1 MGEKMRVKEA
11 MNKGVISITSHTSP
25 AEAFQKMY
33 KEGVRRLFVMD
44 EVGKPLGVV
53 SYSDLIG
60 ILGTIKPSAKGAVSL
75 QITDVMSQE
84 IITIASDDGIEDAA
98 NLMLRADISG
108 LLVLE
113 DNKPVGV
120 ITKTDICRMVAA
132 ELLVPG

>member
-1 MGEKMRVKEA
+1 MKVKEP
-11 MNKGVISITSHTSP
+11 MNHNDITISSSTRPT
-25 AEAFQKMY
+25 EAFQKMY

-44 EVGKPLGVV
+44 NESEPLGVV

-60 ILGTIKPSAKGAVSL
+60 VLGTIRPTVKDSVSL
-75 QITDVMSQE
+75 QITDIMSKE
-84 IITIASDDGIEDAA
+84 VITISSDAGIEDAA

-113 DNKPVGV
+113 DGKPVGV

-132 ELLVPG
+132 ELLVPI

>member
-1 MGEKMRVKEA
+1 MKVKEA
-11 MNKGVISITSHTSP
+11 MNRDVITIISSTRPT
-25 AEAFQKMY
+25 EAFQKMY

-44 EVGKPLGVV
+44 NESEPLGVV

-60 ILGTIKPSAKGAVSL
+60 VLGTIRPTVKDSVSL
-75 QITDVMSQE
+75 QITDIMSKE
-84 IITIASDDGIEDAA
+84 VITISSDAGIEDAA

-113 DNKPVGV
+113 DGKPVGV

-132 ELLVPG
+132 ELLVPI